1 MTIPEVEKSLRFVI
15 NEAMKSN
22 IHPIQITGTLD
33 ILKFEIQSQLFQRVS
48 QLVPDEEKSK
58 IIGGKG

>member
-1 MTIPEVEKSLRFVI
+1 MTIPELEKSLRFVI

-33 ILKFEIQSQLFQRVS
+33 ILKFEIQYQLLTQLSQPQPE
-48 QLVPDEEKSK
+48 QTKNK
-58 IIGGKG
+58 IISAAG